1 MKEHIPAEPCF
12 RECTPGLSPASSRP
26 CFVHLTS
33 DQHLTN
39 AERRHNEPSPH
50 KRLQKRRQARL
61 EAGNRSCV
69 HFIALI
75 LVKFFVS
82 VRPATMLAAKT
93 NIASYSQYNRPCSFF
108 ERIDPPSDTPMHPRF
123 QKQRSVH
130 VSRTHRLS
138 IDLSR
143 CASK

>member
-108 ERIDPPSDTPMHPRF
+108 ERIDPPVGYSHASPLPKATLCSRIAYPQAVH
-123 QKQRSVH
+123 RS
-130 VSRTHRLS
+130 LQMC
-138 IDLSR
+138 L
-143 CASK
+143 